1 MLEHTFR
8 HISGIGPVKEAR
20 WWGAGVIT
28 WDQLASQANLKPAVG
43 VEINRSSDRFKR
55 RDARYFCDA
64 LPSSERWRVYPDF
77 AQDTGFLDIETTGLS
92 AGDSV
97 ITVVGLLTKDGYT
110 AHVRG
115 DNMDDLPESL
125 ARLKL
130 IVTFNGASF
139 DLPFIAAEF
148 GREVFAHA
156 AHVDMRH
163 VMRRAGY
170 SGGLK
175 QVEWKTGLG
184 RAPGLANLGGSDA
197 VALWRLAD
205 EGEPGAL
212 ETLVRYNA
220 EDVASLPRLAALAV
234 SKLAEGTPMARS
246 AAPAFPTFDCTAL
259 PFDQGLVEYLG
270 ERKGFAVSS

>member
-1 MLEHTFR
+1 MST
-8 HISGIGPVKEAR
+8 
-20 WWGAGVIT
+20 WG
-28 WDQLASQANLKPAVG
+28 QLASQAKLKSAVAAG
-43 VEINRSSDRFKR
+43 IEQSVERLES
-55 RDARYFCDA
+55 RDARYFSDA
-64 LPSSERWRVYPDF
+64 LPSLERWRVYPDF

-110 AHVRG
+110 AYVRG
-115 DNMDDLPESL
+115 DNLDGLPEAL
-125 ARLKL
+125 ARVKL
-130 IVTFNGASF
+130 IATFNGASF

-175 QVEWKTGLG
+175 QIEWKTGLG
-184 RAPGLANLGGSDA
+184 RASVLANLGGSDA
-197 VALWRLAD
+197 VNLWRLAD

-220 EDVASLPRLAALAV
+220 EDVASLPRLSALAV
-234 SKLAEGTPMARS
+234 SKLAEGTPMAG
-246 AAPAFPTFDCTAL
+246 APAPAFPSYDCSAL
-259 PFDQGLVEYLG
+259 PFDRSLVEYLG
-270 ERKGFAVSS
+270 ERRGYRRLP